1 MAFRKTRLLAV
12 AGLTMLIVGGAYL
25 ALSVSRQGIALQGRE
40 AALRSPFAGEGK
52 ASSAEQRKARKSAKE
67 IRHLADQLY
76 EEFLAKHPEIAVT
89 YKDVPDRENGFLR
102 LLDFADR
109 HDAAGGKGL
118 SLPDDIDKM
127 LNGSSAWNATRFAEW
142 LRDNQGMLDEI
153 LAIGLLPEQS
163 AKGIDPARYVSL
175 PARTYVDM
183 CKILRG
189 NARALLEQGDEAAAL
204 RSLRATL
211 GISNHMVRIETPSLL
226 AETVAIMTRAQTW
239 KFATEHAPS
248 DLAAWR
254 DALELGTASPAML
267 ADLFRGEWHTVTRGI
282 LLPQVVSGETDFYG
296 ASLEDLDVDAFMEEH
311 LAYYLEMSAKMRATD
326 LAGLMKLDTAAAIS
340 GSKSEQTRS
349 LLETL
354 FSGSSAWSKGWVN
367 SQCSAALME
376 AAFAV
381 AMGEEVPLD
390 RVTGKPFIIDEIQ
403 GTISMPRDPLLDDFK
418 INPVRIPR
426 R

>member
-1 MAFRKTRLLAV
+1 MLV
-12 AGLTMLIVGGAYL
+12 AGGAYL
-25 ALSVSRQGIALQGRE
+25 VLSAPRQGIDRQGRE
-40 AALRSPFAGEGK
+40 AALRSPLAGEDK
-52 ASSAEQRKARKSAKE
+52 ASTAEQRKARKSAKE

-76 EEFLAKHPEIAVT
+76 EEFLAKHPEITVI

-109 HDAAGGKGL
+109 HDASGSKGL

-127 LNGSSAWNATRFAEW
+127 LGGSAEWNATRFSEW
-142 LRDNQGMLDEI
+142 LRGNQGMLDEI
-153 LAIGLLPEQS
+153 LAIGLLPGQS

-175 PARTYVDM
+175 PARAYVDM
-183 CKILRG
+183 CEILRG

-204 RSLRATL
+204 RNLRAAL

-226 AETVAIMTRAQTW
+226 AETVAILTRAQTW
-239 KFATEHAPS
+239 KFAAEHAPS

-254 DALELGTASPAML
+254 DALELGTASPTML
-267 ADLFRGEWHTVTRGI
+267 ADIFRGEWHTVTRGI

-296 ASLEDLDVDAFMEEH
+296 ASLEGLDADAFMEEH

-326 LAGLMKLDTAAAIS
+326 LAGLMKLDTTAAIS
-340 GSKSEQTRS
+340 ESKSEQTRS

-354 FSGSSAWSKGWVN
+354 FSGSSAWSKGWV
-367 SQCSAALME
+367 SGQCSAALME

-390 RVTGKPFIIDEIQ
+390 RVTGKPFIVDEIQ